1 MEVAET
7 MPPPSPLVLD
17 LDGGVLPLAQARV
30 LALPQ
35 WHDPLRFA
43 CSNATL
49 RRFADEVLS
58 PLPQRVGTVMLGS
71 GDFHH
76 LTLPLLQRLPPRP
89 RFQLVVLDNHPDNMR
104 FPLGMHCGSWVNAAS
119 KLPQVSHVHV
129 LGITSSDIGL
139 GHAWENHW
147 RPLLGGKLTYWC
159 MDVDVRWGARAGL
172 GRAFRRFEHPEALV
186 AAFAA
191 EQARA
196 PQPTY
201 LSIDKDVFGEDVARS
216 NWDQGRFQL
225 DDALVVIESLR
236 AGGLVGSDI
245 TGEVSLAHY
254 QSRFKR
260 WLSSLDGQPDIA
272 ADDLPAWQAQHQQVN
287 RELLAAIATVPAAC

>member
-1 MEVAET
+1 
-7 MPPPSPLVLD
+7 MPVRSPLILD
-17 LDGGVLPLAQARV
+17 LDGGVLPLPRAQI

-49 RRFADEVLS
+49 DRFAAEVLA
-58 PLPQRVGTVMLGS
+58 PLPAQLGTVMLGS

-76 LTLPLLQRLPPRP
+76 LSLPLLRRMHGQAP
-89 RFQLVVLDNHPDNMR
+89 FQLVVLDNHPDNMR

-119 KLPQVSHVHV
+119 KLPQISHIHV

-147 RPLLGGKLTYWC
+147 RPLMGGRLTYWC
-159 MDVDVRWGARAGL
+159 MDVDVGWGHRLGM

-191 EQARA
+191 EQATS

-201 LSIDKDVFGEDVARS
+201 LSIDKDVFAEDVARS

-225 DDALVVIESLR
+225 EHALVVIEALR

-254 QSRFKR
+254 RSRFKR
-260 WLSSLDGQPDIA
+260 WLSSLDGQPDISA
-272 ADDLPAWQAQHQQVN
+272 EDLPVWQARHQQVN
-287 RELLAAIATVPAAC
+287 RELLAAMASVPTAC